1 MARHLRIIQTEAGN
15 VTVGSSKRHV
25 DGDDN
30 EAGSGIYLLPLN
42 NKGIL
47 LRAFYSIWIDRAAVF
62 LSQQKL
68 WWDKRESVAGDTTED
83 IWFGICGV

>member
-1 MARHLRIIQTEAGN
+1 MQDEEQESKPTAEEFLAQRSRIIQTEAGN

-42 NKGIL
+42 NKGIHAEGL
-47 LRAFYSIWIDRAAVF
+47 LLDLYRLHGGVPVAA
-62 LSQQKL
+62 
-68 WWDKRESVAGDTTED
+68 
-83 IWFGICGV
+83 